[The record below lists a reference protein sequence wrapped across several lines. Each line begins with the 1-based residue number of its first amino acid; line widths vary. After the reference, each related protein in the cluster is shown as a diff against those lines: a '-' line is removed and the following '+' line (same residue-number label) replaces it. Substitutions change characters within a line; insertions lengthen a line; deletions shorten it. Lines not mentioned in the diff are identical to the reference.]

1 MDQFISFFRDTL
13 DGPLYI
19 VVVVIAI
26 ILFFACIGYLAEKSI
41 NNKKEKEKYAE
52 VNSSEGFVQVKEV
65 SDNVNQSLDINNV
78 ASSSEVSI
86 DNQASLDTNTTNVNT
101 NSIGGVAP
109 VAPGNNVSQVVE
121 PVVLQ
126 NNVSTPVSEPVVS
139 QNSVSEVVNTE
150 PVAQVVIPV
159 INQENGSNQ

>member
-41 NNKKEKEKYAE
+41 NSKKEKEKYAD
-52 VNSSEGFVQVKEV
+52 VNPSEDFVKVEEV
-65 SDNVNQSLDINNV
+65 SNNVNQSLDINNAV
-78 ASSSEVSI
+78 NSPKENVDNSTSLDNNTIKVNTSSI
-86 DNQASLDTNTTNVNT
+86 DGVVEV
-101 NSIGGVAP
+101 GG
-109 VAPGNNVSQVVE
+109 SQVFE

-126 NNVSTPVSEPVVS
+126 NNVSTPVTKPDVVQS
-139 QNSVSEVVNTE
+139 GVSEVVNTE
-150 PVAQVVIPV
+150 PVAQVAIPV